1 MLVTSVIDIQING
14 FSSEVPDKRQI
25 REWAH
30 AVFSLLNRRLV
41 PLTVRI
47 VDEREIRDL
56 NRLYR
61 GKDQITNV
69 LSFAYEPLPN
79 VDVDLLGDIV
89 ICGSVVTK
97 EAKDQEKLFMD
108 HWAHIVI
115 HGTLHLFGY
124 DHETDDE
131 AVTMERLEIK
141 LLNGLGFANPYYHE
155 IVNFDKVHG

>member
-1 MLVTSVIDIQING
+1 MTSVIDIQINA
-14 FSSEVPDKRQI
+14 FSTEVPDKKQI
-25 REWAH
+25 REWVR

-47 VDEREIRDL
+47 VDEKEIRDL

-61 GKDQITNV
+61 GKDQVTNV
-69 LSFAYEPLPN
+69 LSLAYEPLPN
-79 VDVDLLGDIV
+79 VDVDLLGDVV
-89 ICGSVVTK
+89 ICGSVVVK

-108 HWAHIVI
+108 HWALIVV
-115 HGTLHLFGY
+115 HGILHLFGY

-141 LLNGLGFANPYYHE
+141 LLNGLGFANPYLSLIH
-155 IVNFDKVHG
+155 I

>member
-1 MLVTSVIDIQING
+1 MTSVIDIQINAI
-14 FSSEVPDKRQI
+14 STEVPDKKQI
-25 REWAH
+25 REWVR

-47 VDEREIRDL
+47 VDEKEIRDL

-61 GKDQITNV
+61 GKDQVTNV

-79 VDVDLLGDIV
+79 IDVDLLGDVV
-89 ICGSVVTK
+89 ICGSVVIK

-108 HWAHIVI
+108 HWAHIVV

-124 DHETDDE
+124 DHETEDQ
-131 AVTMERLEIK
+131 AAIMERLETK
-141 LLNGLGFANPYYHE
+141 LLNDLGFAIPYYQE
-155 IVNFDKVHG
+155 IVNFDKEHA